1 MSDDLTRVQTRLD
14 FGLKGFDVV
23 GSGANVDA
31 STHED
36 GYYAVVA
43 RGGNAQVDLTSAIGD
58 SASNV
63 ALLQGEIALGYFSK
77 VEVDSGTVWA
87 YRR

>member
-23 GSGANVDA
+23 SANTSVDE
-31 STHED
+31 STHAD

-43 RGGNAQVDLTSAIGD
+43 RGGNAVVDLISAAGD

-63 ALLQGEIALGYFSK
+63 TLLQGEIAQGYFSN
-77 VEVDSGTVWA
+77 VAVDSGTVWA